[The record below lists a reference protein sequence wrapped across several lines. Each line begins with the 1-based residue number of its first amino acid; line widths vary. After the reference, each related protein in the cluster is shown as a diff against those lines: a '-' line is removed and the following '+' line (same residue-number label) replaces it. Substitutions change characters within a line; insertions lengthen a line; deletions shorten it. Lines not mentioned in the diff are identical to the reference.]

1 MGPYIILICL
11 ILGAIGAWSIGGML
25 SKNDTSKNEPPQLSK
40 FEQKMKASV
49 RKTKEEVRIQREELQ
64 QLREKLALEK
74 AERERQKE
82 EEKRRKKEEKQA
94 KHK

>member
-40 FEQKMKASV
+40 FEQKMKASAD
-49 RKTKEEVRIQREELQ
+49 ELQ
-64 QLREKLALEK
+64 AIIDEAWKNPDFQEASKN
-74 AERERQKE
+74 
-82 EEKRRKKEEKQA
+82 
-94 KHK
+94 